1 MTIKMYEH
9 KGLLVNLLSVSRE
22 AAAFSEAFARK
33 KLSPAAELSETLCQ
47 HVSPMYQRYILQI
60 VDRVSPGN
68 AMQDN
73 RIRLEL
79 LFTEDAYVEVM
90 ARTASPYWFWRIVS
104 VLAERSQALPFKPA
118 DVDRAV
124 AELRQW
130 MAAHYNNA
138 DLSQRAHALAAHP
151 AADRM
156 RASGVLYLVPNDSG
170 TGSVHR
176 KNPLLD

>member
-1 MTIKMYEH
+1 
-9 KGLLVNLLSVSRE
+9 
-22 AAAFSEAFARK
+22 
-33 KLSPAAELSETLCQ
+33 
-47 HVSPMYQRYILQI
+47 
-60 VDRVSPGN
+60 
-68 AMQDN
+68 
-73 RIRLEL
+73 
-79 LFTEDAYVEVM
+79 
-90 ARTASPYWFWRIVS
+90 
-104 VLAERSQALPFKPA
+104 
-118 DVDRAV
+118 
-124 AELRQW
+124 